1 MAGEKILL
9 AHCPKTGKKFCVEV
23 KKNGLTYEAVNFVD
37 LSESDYAKLSSEI
50 SPATVVS
57 ADNLVACRY
66 CQSRRVA
73 GCSCNRR
80 RKQCSSKGKYDF
92 QCIYCESLVLDP
104 PKSAQKKIYVTSKH
118 FDDIGEVLSTLKLSY
133 TPFSGKYD
141 CDILFIN
148 CGTSD
153 FINPKELAAF
163 VYIGGCL
170 YASDLAS
177 SHIQAAFPGM
187 ISFSN
192 TGSQCKMSAEV
203 VDPELLQ
210 ITGRQIEIE
219 FDLGG
224 WSVLDK
230 TQGKILLR
238 ASQNNAYSGRPIMIS
253 FKYGKGVVFYTSFHN
268 HTQASEKEKML
279 LQLLLLKQIG
289 TSSNQTIE
297 QIGSLMGLNIAS
309 MKDRFKK
316 S

>member
-1 MAGEKILL
+1 MAGEKIML
-9 AHCPKTGKKFCVEV
+9 AHCSKTGKKFCIEV
-23 KKNGLTYEAVNFVD
+23 KKSGSTYEAVNFVD
-37 LSESDYAKLSSEI
+37 LSDSDYAKLSSEI
-50 SPATVVS
+50 SPATIVS
-57 ADNLVACRY
+57 AGNLVSCRY
-66 CQSRRVA
+66 CQSRKIA
-73 GCSCNRR
+73 GCSCNRK
-80 RKQCSSKGKYDF
+80 RKQCILKAKYDF
-92 QCIYCESLVLDP
+92 QCIYCDSLALDS

-118 FDDIGEVLSTLKLSY
+118 YDDIGEVLSTLKLAYS
-133 TPFSGKYD
+133 PFSGKYD
-141 CDILFIN
+141 CEILFIN

-153 FINPKELAAF
+153 FINPKELADF
-163 VYIGGCL
+163 VHSGGCL

-192 TGSQCKMSAEV
+192 SGSKCKIFADV
-203 VDPELLQ
+203 VDSEVLQ

-219 FDLGG
+219 FDLGS

-230 TQGKILLR
+230 TQGKVLLK
-238 ASQNNAYSGRPIMIS
+238 ASHNNPYSGRPIMIS

-309 MKDRFKK
+309 MKDGFKK